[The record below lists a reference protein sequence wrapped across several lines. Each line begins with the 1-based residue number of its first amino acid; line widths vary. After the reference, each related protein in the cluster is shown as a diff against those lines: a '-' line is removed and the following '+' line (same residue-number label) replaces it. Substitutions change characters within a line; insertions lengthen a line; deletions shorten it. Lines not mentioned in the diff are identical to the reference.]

1 MDAGDERVLKLEVDR
16 AHKYL
21 AVLTRS
27 TLSVWSGKADPV
39 LLATHRRDEVD
50 ESPRCEHRNVELVWA
65 PGSTEIAVLAADGSI
80 IYYSLTKLP
89 SYSLPALLPDPSRV
103 EAVSL
108 QLRHRAR
115 AADHFFAC
123 ATQDGL
129 FIMCGTSNGHLARVS
144 WSGLVTSVMTASD
157 APQAKGTT
165 VDRQD
170 GIGGPTPTSLPLSQ
184 RSDATDA
191 APPADCRV
199 DLPSSPDESAQRV
212 SHISLH
218 DIERSQPA
226 TIVRVCPCTRL
237 GLYACVRRD
246 GGVFVAVDSHASH
259 GQADSLARD
268 DGNGWGS
275 ERLDGVC
282 VCV

>member
-1 MDAGDERVLKLEVDR
+1 MGIKGIGRVCFENRRARVGLATAMAFFLGAPRAMDAGDERVLKLEFDR

-39 LLATHRRDEVD
+39 LLATHRRDEAD

-89 SYSLPALLPDPSRV
+89 SYSLPALLPDPSRI

-123 ATQDGL
+123 ATQDGQ
-129 FIMCGTSNGHLARVS
+129 FIMCGTSNGHLARIS

-157 APQAKGTT
+157 GPQAKGTT

-170 GIGGPTPTSLPLSQ
+170 GIGGP
-184 RSDATDA
+184 
-191 APPADCRV
+191 
-199 DLPSSPDESAQRV
+199 
-212 SHISLH
+212 IN
-218 DIERSQPA
+218 
-226 TIVRVCPCTRL
+226 
-237 GLYACVRRD
+237 YRRR
-246 GGVFVAVDSHASH
+246 GTT
-259 GQADSLARD
+259 
-268 DGNGWGS
+268 
-275 ERLDGVC
+275 
-282 VCV
+282 